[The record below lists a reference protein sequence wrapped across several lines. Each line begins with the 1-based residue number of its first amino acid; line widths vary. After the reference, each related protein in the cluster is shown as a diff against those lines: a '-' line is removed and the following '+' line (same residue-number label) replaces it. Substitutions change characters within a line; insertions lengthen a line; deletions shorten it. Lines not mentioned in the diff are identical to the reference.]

1 MKRKYSDSAPMTEQ
15 LRQMEKGDILVVPAE
30 KYANVNT
37 YASRLGFQ
45 WDRKYSVRICRDK
58 KLVEVIRKK

>member
-1 MKRKYSDSAPMTEQ
+1 MTEQ

-58 KLVEVIRKK
+58 KIVEVIRKK